1 MVSDGNY
8 VFMLGANNGFAL
20 DVAGASDAHG
30 KNVQVWTKHGRD
42 SQIVHIATVDDH
54 KELSFPATGKALD
67 VERGKFVSG
76 TNVSQWDWHGRINQQ
91 WQIEEVEGGIVVHPL
106 AAPTLALTAEKVGK
120 GNVLLSSYV
129 MGDTKQIWK
138 LEAKSAAPAGVYE
151 LLSKINPNFA
161 LDLTG
166 GSVSAGAKV
175 HTYLRNDNNNQKLL
189 VTDTEG
195 GNCRLKFC
203 HSGRYLE
210 VDKVVKGGIA
220 RQYANDT
227 NKAGRP
233 TLWVLVPR
241 GIAEVNGVRAT
252 TYEVRNVAA
261 QGATMCLDISGG
273 KTYNGSKVQLWP
285 WNNGAAQEFILM
297 PSEAINASVL
307 PTPAAV
313 GVVVGED
320 KYQEGTCVVGDAYP
334 TFECE
339 GKDFKVRYRIRTRE
353 AGGTWSD
360 WGEWKHASDG
370 SSANSGWGM
379 AGSPSVSFDDAST
392 TKVLSTALDLPHLT
406 ADATDALELQLEV
419 RSFVASM
426 RGIEGFNVHGA
437 SGTSGTIRMTLQ
449 PTIAPTAVAATKDG
463 LRVTYEGSYRHGGA
477 TVRVS
482 DIIFSGKSILLEPVS
497 ETGKDGSSGTV
508 LVPWMKLTDAPKAG
522 ERLDVH
528 LAVDADGLTAEGAVG
543 LVVTNTGVRREL
555 NVSVAETDHATL
567 ALEVPT
573 ISKQDKVSAVVHA
586 DSAIKMTT
594 TATTPTKRTLDA
606 FVPLGKTSTALVSV
620 LSSDGS
626 WGVAHVELP
635 AISSHAYVWDWDGGH
650 AALDLGLGSPA
661 SMADTITSDIQ
672 DYKTTGRMYPAY
684 RQLGTFERDLSVSGV
699 LIHDKPER
707 GSMES
712 LRALVKAGHAVFR
725 TWRGEVAT
733 VAVTGLKEPAQYRLY
748 TQVEV
753 TQYQETR

>member
-1 MVSDGNY
+1 MVNDGNY

-30 KNVQVWTKHGRD
+30 KNVQVWNKNAYD
-42 SQIVHIATVDDH
+42 SQIVHIATVDGH

-76 TNVSQWDWHGRINQQ
+76 TNVSQWDWHGGANQQ

-106 AAPTLALTAEKVGK
+106 AAPTLALTAENVGK
-120 GNVLLSSYV
+120 GNAFLSSYV
-129 MGDTKQIWK
+129 MGDTKQIWV

-151 LLSKINPNFA
+151 LLSKVNSNFA
-161 LDLTG
+161 IDLTG

-175 HTYLRNDNNNQKLL
+175 QTYLRNDTNAQKLL

-195 GNCRLKFC
+195 GACRLKFC

-210 VDKVVKGGIA
+210 VDKVAKGGVA
-220 RQYANDT
+220 RQYADDT
-227 NKAGRP
+227 GKAGRP
-233 TLWVLVPR
+233 NLWVLVPR
-241 GIAEVNGVRAT
+241 GIADVNGVRAT
-252 TYEVRNVAA
+252 TYEIRNVAA
-261 QGATMCLDISGG
+261 QGATMCLDIYGG
-273 KTYNGSKVQLWP
+273 KTSNGSRVQLYP
-285 WNNGAAQEFILM
+285 WNNTAAQEFILM
-297 PSEAINASVL
+297 PSEAINSSVL

-320 KYQEGTCVVGDAYP
+320 KYQEGTCIVGDAYP

-339 GKDFKVRYRIRTRE
+339 GKDFKARYRIRTRE
-353 AGGTWSD
+353 ANSNWSD
-360 WGEWKHASDG
+360 WGAWRHASDG
-370 SSANSGWGM
+370 SSANSGWGV
-379 AGSPSVSFDDAST
+379 AGSPSASFDNAGT

-419 RSFVASM
+419 RSFMANMDSV
-426 RGIEGFNVHGA
+426 EGFNVHGA

-449 PTIAPTAVAATKDG
+449 PTIAPVSVAATKDG
-463 LRVTYEGSYRHGGA
+463 LLVTYEGSYRHGGA
-477 TVRVS
+477 TVRVN
-482 DIIFSGKSILLEPVS
+482 DIILGGKSILLESVS

-508 LVPWMKLTDAPKAG
+508 LVPWLKLADAPKAG
-522 ERLDVH
+522 ARLDVH
-528 LAVDADGLTAEGAVG
+528 LAIDADGLTAEGAVG
-543 LVVTNTGVRREL
+543 LIVTNTGVRREL

-586 DSAIKMTT
+586 DSNIKMTT
-594 TATTPTKRTLDA
+594 TTTTPTKRTLDA

-626 WGVAHVELP
+626 WGVTHVELP

-650 AALDLGLGSPA
+650 AALDLGLGNPPQMDDELSHEKEEYDLIGREFRA
-661 SMADTITSDIQ
+661 YAALGSD
-672 DYKTTGRMYPAY
+672 
-684 RQLGTFERDLSVSGV
+684 ERDVSVSGV
-699 LIHDKPER
+699 LVDDKPIH
-707 GSMES
+707 GSIAD
-712 LRALVKAGHAVFR
+712 LKALFHAGHATFR
-725 TWRGEVAT
+725 NWRGEVLPVFVESVET
-733 VAVTGLKEPAQYRLY
+733 PAEY
-748 TQVEV
+748 TQITKAKVK
-753 TQYQETR
+753 QYQESR

>member
-1 MVSDGNY
+1 MVNDGNY

-54 KELSFPATGKALD
+54 EELSFPATGKALD

-76 TNVSQWDWHGRINQQ
+76 TNVSQWDWHGGANQQ

-106 AAPTLALTAEKVGK
+106 AAPTLALTAENVGK
-120 GNVLLSSYV
+120 GNVFLSSYV

-151 LLSKINPNFA
+151 LLSKVNSNFA

-175 HTYLRNDNNNQKLL
+175 QTYLRNDTNAQKLL
-189 VTDTEG
+189 VTDTDG

-210 VDKVVKGGIA
+210 VDKVAKGGIA

-233 TLWVLVPR
+233 NLWVLVPR

-261 QGATMCLDISGG
+261 QGATMCLDIYGG
-273 KTYNGSKVQLWP
+273 KTSNGSRVQLWP
-285 WNNGAAQEFILM
+285 QNNSAAQEFILM

-339 GKDFKVRYRIRTRE
+339 GKDFKARYRIRTRE
-353 AGGTWSD
+353 ANSNWSD
-360 WGEWKHASDG
+360 WGAWRHASDG
-370 SSANSGWGM
+370 SSANSGWGV
-379 AGSPSVSFDDAST
+379 AGVPSASFTDAST

-419 RSFVASM
+419 RYFVANM
-426 RGIEGFNVHGA
+426 DGVEGFNVHSA

-449 PTIAPTAVAATKDG
+449 PTIAPVSVAATKDG
-463 LRVTYEGSYRHGGA
+463 LLVTYEGSYRHGGA

-482 DIIFSGKSILLEPVS
+482 DIVLGGKSILLESVS

-508 LVPWMKLTDAPKAG
+508 LVPWLKLADAPKAG
-522 ERLDVH
+522 ARLDVH
-528 LAVDADGLTAEGAVG
+528 LAIDADGLTTEGAVG
-543 LVVTNTGVRREL
+543 LIVTNTGVRRDL

-586 DSAIKMTT
+586 DNTIKMTT

-661 SMADTITSDIQ
+661 SMEDTITSDIQ
-672 DYKTTGRMYPAY
+672 DYKTTGRMFPAY

-699 LIHDKPER
+699 LIHDKPEHV
-707 GSMES
+707 SIEA

-733 VAVTGLKEPAQYRLY
+733 VAITGLKEPAQYRLY

>member
-1 MVSDGNY
+1 MVNDGNY
-8 VFMLGANNGFAL
+8 VFMLGANNSFAL

-42 SQIVHIATVDDH
+42 SQIVHIATVDGH

-76 TNVSQWDWHGRINQQ
+76 TNVSQWDWHGNTNQQ
-91 WQIEEVEGGIVVHPL
+91 WRIEEVEGGIVVHPL

-120 GNVLLSSYV
+120 GNVFLSSYV

-151 LLSKINPNFA
+151 LLSKVNSNFA
-161 LDLTG
+161 IDLTG

-175 HTYLRNDNNNQKLL
+175 QTYLRNDTNAQKLL

-203 HSGRYLE
+203 HSGRFLE
-210 VDKVVKGGIA
+210 VDKVAKGGIA

-233 TLWVLVPR
+233 NQWVLVPR

-252 TYEVRNVAA
+252 TYEVRSVAA

-273 KTYNGSKVQLWP
+273 KTFNGSRVQLYP
-285 WNNGAAQEFILM
+285 WNNSAAQEFILM
-297 PSEAINASVL
+297 PSEAINTNVL

-313 GVVVGED
+313 GVVVGDD

-339 GKDFKVRYRIRTRE
+339 GKDFKARYRIRTRE
-353 AGGTWSD
+353 ADSNWSD
-360 WGEWKHASDG
+360 WGAWRHASDG
-370 SSANSGWGM
+370 SSSNSGWGV
-379 AGSPSVSFDDAST
+379 AGSPSVSFDSAST
-392 TKVLSTALDLPHLT
+392 TKVLSTALDLPHLA

-419 RSFVASM
+419 RSFMANM
-426 RGIEGFNVHGA
+426 GGIAGFNVHSA

-449 PTIAPTAVAATKDG
+449 PTIAPVSVAATKDG
-463 LRVTYEGSYRHGGA
+463 LLVTYEGSYRHGGA
-477 TVRVS
+477 TVRVN
-482 DIIFSGKSILLEPVS
+482 DIVLGGKSILLEPVS

-508 LVPWMKLTDAPKAG
+508 LVPWLKLADAPKAG
-522 ERLDVH
+522 ARLDVH
-528 LAVDADGLTAEGAVG
+528 LAIDADGLTAEGAVG
-543 LVVTNTGVRREL
+543 LIVTNTGIRREL

-586 DSAIKMTT
+586 DSNIKMTT

-635 AISSHAYVWDWDGGH
+635 AISSHAYVWDWGGGH

-661 SMADTITSDIQ
+661 SMNDTLTSDVQ
-672 DYKTTGRMYPAY
+672 DYKTTGRRFPAY

-699 LIHDKPER
+699 LIHDKPEH
-707 GSMES
+707 GSIDA

-733 VAVTGLKEPAQYRLY
+733 VAVTGLKEPAQHRLY